1 MRKYNIDFLRIVFLV
16 AILLQHASIDAF
28 SGQNFA
34 LRFVANNS
42 LAVEF
47 FFIMAGYFLY
57 NEI

>member
-47 FFIMAGYFLY
+47 FFYYGRIFF
-57 NEI
+57 I